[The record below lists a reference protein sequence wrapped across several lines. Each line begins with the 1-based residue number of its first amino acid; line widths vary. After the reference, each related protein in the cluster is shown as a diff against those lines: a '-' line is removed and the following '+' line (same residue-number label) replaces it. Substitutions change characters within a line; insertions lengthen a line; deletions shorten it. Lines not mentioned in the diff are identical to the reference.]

1 VTTSA
6 RSALAAWVRAFIA
19 VALATPQHRTI
30 STMLSPV
37 LG

>member
-1 VTTSA
+1 MGG
-6 RSALAAWVRAFIA
+6 LVRAFIA
-19 VALATPQHRTI
+19 VDLATRSQRTI